1 MRGDVG
7 RGAKESLFKRAYRSV
22 SDWADRNSVNVYVF
36 DCVCCFS
43 GRSPGSVIFVFSFFF

>member
-36 DCVCCFS
+36 DCGVLIFHLIFLV
-43 GRSPGSVIFVFSFFF
+43 VILSLWE